1 MNSPDAKLIRLI
13 ALFKLLKA
21 VLLIGV
27 GIGALKM
34 LHQDVTSV
42 LEHWVSLLGLDPGN
56 RYVDRALQKAANL
69 SPNKIKGLGIGS
81 ILYAGL
87 FLTEGVGLWLMK
99 RWAEWLTVI
108 ITGSL
113 VPVEVYEIYH
123 RPTPIKVLVL
133 IINLAIVGYLL
144 RRIRIGSRTLDLT

>member
-1 MNSPDAKLIRLI
+1 MNSSDTKLVRLI
-13 ALFKLLKA
+13 ALFKVLKA
-21 VLLIGV
+21 ILLIGV

-34 LHQDVTSV
+34 FHKGVTSV
-42 LEHWVSLLGLDPGN
+42 LEHWVYLLGLDPGN
-56 RYVDRALQKAANL
+56 RYVDLALQKAANL
-69 SPNKIKGLGIGS
+69 SPNKIKRLGIGS
-81 ILYAGL
+81 FLYAGL
-87 FLTEGVGLWLMK
+87 FLTEGIGLWLMK

-123 RPTPIKVLVL
+123 RPTPIKIVVL

-144 RRIRIGSRTLDLT
+144 YRIRIGSRTTR

>member
-1 MNSPDAKLIRLI
+1 MNSSDTKLVRLI

-34 LHQDVTSV
+34 FHQDVTRV
-42 LEHWVSLLGLDPGN
+42 LEHWVLLLGLDPGN
-56 RYVDRALQKAANL
+56 RYVDLALQKAANL

-81 ILYAGL
+81 FLYAGL
-87 FLTEGVGLWLMK
+87 FLTEGVGLWLMR

-108 ITGSL
+108 ITSSL

-144 RRIRIGSRTLDLT
+144 YRIRIGSRTLH